1 MTNIFLI
8 ILIFLYNLLLFS
20 NLSYFSKIIN
30 LYDYPNNKRKI
41 HTSPTPC
48 IGGVFLMA
56 NLFLLLIIN
65 LYYEVFVFDFI
76 ALFLFSIFIFF
87 IAFIDDKFDIQPSK
101 KFFLLGLVVFLF
113 LFFNQDI
120 LISRIIFDFYYFDF
134 ENIYLKYFIS
144 WLCIML
150 FLNALNLYDGA
161 NGQLPTYIIF
171 VLIFFIFENIFIFF
185 SITILIPVV
194 FFLYYNL
201 KEKIFFGDNG
211 SFLVAF
217 LISYIIIKNNLTPN
231 YIIGEKIFLL
241 MLLPGVDM
249 FRLFIERLAN
259 KKNPFIADNFHIHH
273 LMRSKFSTRTRIIFN
288 ILFYCIPLFLSYNF
302 NNLTLVIILIFSY
315 LIFVYKY
322 LGHQIKR

>member
-56 NLFLLLIIN
+56 NLSLLLIIN

-134 ENIYLKYFIS
+134 ENTYLKYFIS

-201 KEKIFFGDNG
+201 KGKIFFGDNG

-273 LMRSKFSTRTRIIFN
+273 LMRSKFSTRKRIIFN

-302 NNLTLVIILIFSY
+302 NNLTLAIILIFSY

-322 LGHQIKR
+322 LGHQLKR